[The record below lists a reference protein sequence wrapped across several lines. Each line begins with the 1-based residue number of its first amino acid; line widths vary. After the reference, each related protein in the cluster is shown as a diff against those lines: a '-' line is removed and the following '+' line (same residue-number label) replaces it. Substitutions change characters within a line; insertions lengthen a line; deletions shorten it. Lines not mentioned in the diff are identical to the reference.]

1 MLALCVPSSSCVGI
15 RRWVGCASENRREGT
30 KAHSVLLRHEIS
42 WKVWYLQRQK
52 DYPPSLRG
60 NWGTTRQH
68 SQNKQKQPLYK
79 TALLRFECLGPD
91 WRPRF
96 RKKMGGGRT
105 KSAMKRGNRRYI
117 LEKVANS
124 ENSRS
129 RRGSKEDKW
138 RNRPNVVWP
147 QKWLHGS
154 GRRRTLEWKRYP
166 VLYCFLCLLR
176 FWPRWYLSP
185 MDLNVFL

>member
-1 MLALCVPSSSCVGI
+1 MSALCVPSSSCVGI

-68 SQNKQKQPLYK
+68 SQNKQEQPLYK

-96 RKKMGGGRT
+96 RKKMGGAGPNQQW
-105 KSAMKRGNRRYI
+105 RGETEDI
-117 LEKVANS
+117 L
-124 ENSRS
+124 
-129 RRGSKEDKW
+129 
-138 RNRPNVVWP
+138 
-147 QKWLHGS
+147 
-154 GRRRTLEWKRYP
+154 WKRSQTQKTAE
-166 VLYCFLCLLR
+166 VEGDLR
-176 FWPRWYLSP
+176 KTNGETDPTWYGLKSDYMAVVGEGLWNGSATLSCIA
-185 MDLNVFL
+185 FCAC